1 MFSHLLV
8 PLDGSQLAESA
19 LPAAVFIAQAL
30 KIPVTLVHIIEEDP
44 PQAVHGEPHLSSEPE
59 AKAYLTRVAQTFPDN
74 IQVDTHIHTR
84 AVKDIPQSIVSHVDE
99 LESDLIVMCTH
110 GRGGLRS
117 MLFGNIAQQVINLG
131 KTPVL
136 LIQPRESQVAPEFH
150 CRRLLVP
157 LDGDAEHE
165 HGLSVAAELAQ
176 ACHASIHLVMV
187 VATLGTISGKRSATA
202 RFLPGAT
209 SLMLDFTQEGG
220 LEYLKNHETKLHVKG
235 ISASGDVQR
244 GDPAKV
250 IEQTAREVNADLIV
264 LGTHGKTHM
273 DAFWS
278 GSVTPQVSRNTR
290 LPLLLV
296 PV

>member
-19 LPAAVFIAQAL
+19 LPATSYIAQTL
-30 KIPVTLVHIIEEDP
+30 MIPITLVHIIEEDP
-44 PQAVHGEPHLSSEPE
+44 PQAIHGEPHLSNEKDAQTYL
-59 AKAYLTRVAQTFPDN
+59 AKIAQTFPAG

-84 AVKDIPQSIVSHVDE
+84 AVKDVPQSIVSHVDE
-99 LESDLIVMCTH
+99 LESDLILMCTH

-117 MLFGNIAQQVINLG
+117 MFFGSIAQQVINLG

-136 LIQPRESQVAPEFH
+136 LIQPRQSQVPPEFN

-157 LDGDAEHE
+157 LDGNPEHE
-165 HGLSVAAELAQ
+165 HGLAIAANMAQ
-176 ACHASIHLVMV
+176 VCKASIHLLMV
-187 VATLGTISGKRSATA
+187 VATLGTISKKQSATA

-209 SLMLDFTQEGG
+209 SLMLDFTQQGG
-220 LEYLKNHETKLHVKG
+220 LDYLEIQEPKLLAKG
-235 ISASGDVQR
+235 ISVHGDVQR

-250 IEQTAREVNADLIV
+250 IEETAKQIHADLIV
-264 LGTHGKTHM
+264 LGTHGKTRM

-278 GSVTPQVSRNTR
+278 ESLTPRISRKTR